1 MNAPNQNVAHLI
13 PVGICSAENMRTFMS
28 SGSVDLENNCMNSR
42 VQTADLCYPCASCLA
57 AANES
62 QR

>member
-42 VQTADLCYPCASCLA
+42 VQTADLC
-57 AANES
+57 
-62 QR
+62 